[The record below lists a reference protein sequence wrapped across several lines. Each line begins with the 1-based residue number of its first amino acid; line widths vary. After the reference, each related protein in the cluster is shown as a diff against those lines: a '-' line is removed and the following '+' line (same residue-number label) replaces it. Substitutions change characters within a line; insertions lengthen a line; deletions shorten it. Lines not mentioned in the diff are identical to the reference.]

1 MNQLSNNVIDFAR
14 FRRAA
19 NNARRLTATDFG
31 SRRGRGALLACRW
44 RREAATG
51 RLICVW
57 AAGKGARDAQPPS
70 RCSLA
75 A

>member
-19 NNARRLTATDFG
+19 NNARRLT
-31 SRRGRGALLACRW
+31 
-44 RREAATG
+44 ATG

>member
-31 SRRGRGALLACRW
+31 SRRGALLACRW